1 MNIRQA
7 VALKDIKSLQAL
19 LHENSNLLYF
29 SKRHSL
35 AWKAF
40 SLLMRHKLYGDA
52 DKIAKI
58 LLPSNPDSVKLYICR
73 LKSLR
78 SKANLSE
85 FQSLLSQALKFK
97 PDSYSLLW
105 IGARGLQMMGRYE
118 LSLLYARKCMSKK
131 KANSKVCTAVL
142 ETQLAC
148 GVFEDSDDVFSRA
161 FQMVEPQVS
170 NKITSTKRKTN
181 LESKLLTA
189 KRGIQKLKFQHL
201 SAHRILEARSLWHNR
216 SIPKSYRC
224 DVICIASVEANYL
237 HEFIL
242 NFHFLGFSNIF
253 IGTITQATR
262 HTTLPCSLQLM
273 IPDSC
278 HQH

>member
-19 LHENSNLLYF
+19 LHEDSNLLHF

-40 SLLMRHKLYGDA
+40 SLLMRYKLYGDA

-118 LSLLYARKCMSKK
+118 LSLLYERKCMSKK

-148 GVFEDSDDVFSRA
+148 GVF
-161 FQMVEPQVS
+161 
-170 NKITSTKRKTN
+170 
-181 LESKLLTA
+181 
-189 KRGIQKLKFQHL
+189 
-201 SAHRILEARSLWHNR
+201 
-216 SIPKSYRC
+216 
-224 DVICIASVEANYL
+224 
-237 HEFIL
+237 
-242 NFHFLGFSNIF
+242 
-253 IGTITQATR
+253 
-262 HTTLPCSLQLM
+262 
-273 IPDSC
+273 
-278 HQH
+278 